1 MILKSK
7 DTTDSDFS
15 NTSFSNSYSSSCNDS
30 FATDSSS
37 STGNSSSTDN
47 IRPKYKSI
55 IEKWV
60 SKDSE
65 LRPSPDLLEISSY
78 QEPVSLEEQE
88 YKSKRLVK
96 AFDDLKFAISVEGVV
111 TGPVV
116 SRYDIRIA
124 PGVRTMTIVNLE
136 SDLQQSLMCR
146 NINII
151 ETVPGTP
158 FIGIEIPNDKRQMIR
173 LGDIL
178 DSSDFSHSKAKLPIG
193 LGVDAKGPNVIADL
207 TDAPHLLIAG
217 TKGSGKTSLLNS
229 MLISLLLA
237 KSPDELRL
245 ILVDPKT
252 NEFSQYQNLPHL
264 LTPVITDV
272 DSTVAT
278 FEWLIKEMERRYKL
292 LSLMHQSKVS
302 ELNDFIKEK
311 NLRGEKV
318 YDPMWCENTAENQPE
333 LKTVPYIVLVIDEFA
348 DLISV
353 ASVVRKKDGNTP
365 EALIARLT
373 ARASAAGIHLILAT
387 ETPRADIVT
396 GAIKANIPS
405 HIAFTV
411 EDEKESRIILYEG
424 GAQKLLGKGD
434 MLVKYKDLNR
444 SQMFRAQAPFVSS
457 DEIERVVAAL
467 HLYYGD
473 PEYVEGITESNKED
487 VSNNSSIFDGDD
499 YDITKTPLDP
509 KLVEVVDYARANYL
523 QVRRFSVTELQTSF
537 GFGYTRARKI
547 YRQMQSLHILDDNGY
562 LNLNR

>member
-7 DTTDSDFS
+7 ATTDSDFS
-15 NTSFSNSYSSSCNDS
+15 NTSFSNNNASSCNDS
-30 FATDSSS
+30 FATENSCSKDS
-37 STGNSSSTDN
+37 
-47 IRPKYKSI
+47 IPPKYKSI

-78 QEPVSLEEQE
+78 QEPVSLEEKE

-96 AFDDLKFAISVEGVV
+96 AFYDLKVAVSVEGVV

-124 PGVRTMTIVNLE
+124 AGVRSRTIVNLE
-136 SDLQQSLMCR
+136 NNLQQSLMCR

-158 FIGIEIPNDKRQMIR
+158 FIGIEIPNDRRQMIR
-173 LGDIL
+173 LGDVL
-178 DSSDFSHSKAKLPIG
+178 DSSDFSQSKAKLPIG
-193 LGVDAKGPNVIADL
+193 LGVDAKGPNIIADL

-217 TKGSGKTSLLNS
+217 TKGSGKTTALNS
-229 MLISLLLA
+229 MLLSMVLS

-264 LTPVITDV
+264 LTPVMTYV

-278 FEWLIKEMERRYKL
+278 LDWLIKEMERRYKL
-292 LSLMHQSKVS
+292 LSLMHQSKIS

-311 NLRGEKV
+311 NLLGEKV
-318 YDPMWCENTAENQPE
+318 YDPMWCENSSEDQPE
-333 LKTVPYIVLVIDEFA
+333 LKIVPYIVLVIDEFA
-348 DLISV
+348 DLMAVTSV
-353 ASVVRKKDGNTP
+353 TGKKDGNTP

-387 ETPRADIVT
+387 DTPCADILT
-396 GAIKANIPS
+396 GMIKANMPS
-405 HIAFTV
+405 HIAFSV
-411 EDEKESRIILYEG
+411 QDERESRIILEEG

-434 MLVKYKDLNR
+434 MLVKYKDLKH

-457 DEIERVVAAL
+457 EEIERVVAAL

-473 PEYVEGITESNKED
+473 PEYVEGITESKKED
-487 VSNNSSIFDGDD
+487 VSNNNGIFDGDD
-499 YDITKTPLDP
+499 YDISKTPLDP
-509 KLVEVVDYARANYL
+509 KLVEVVDYARANCL
-523 QVRRFSVTELQTSF
+523 QVRRLSLSELQTSF
-537 GFGYTRARKI
+537 AFGYNRARKI
-547 YRQMQSLHILDDNGY
+547 YRQMQALHIIDDKGY

>member
-1 MILKSK
+1 MILRSK
-7 DTTDSDFS
+7 ATTDSEW
-15 NTSFSNSYSSSCNDS
+15 
-30 FATDSSS
+30 
-37 STGNSSSTDN
+37 
-47 IRPKYKSI
+47 K
-55 IEKWV
+55 
-60 SKDSE
+60 
-65 LRPSPDLLEISSY
+65 PSPDLLEISSY

-96 AFDDLKFAISVEGVV
+96 AFYDLNFEVSVEQVI

-124 PGVRTMTIVNLE
+124 PGVRTSTIVNLE

-151 ETVPGTP
+151 ATVPGTP

-178 DSSDFSHSKAKLPIG
+178 DSDDFSQSKAKLPIC
-193 LGVDAKGPNVIADL
+193 LGVNAVGSDVIADL

-217 TKGSGKTSLLNS
+217 SEGSGKSTALNS
-229 MLISLLLA
+229 MLLSMLFA
-237 KSPDELRL
+237 RSPDELRL

-252 NEFSQYQNLPHL
+252 NELSQYQNLPHL
-264 LTPVITDV
+264 LTPIITDP
-272 DSTVAT
+272 DPSVAT
-278 FEWLIKEMERRYKL
+278 LEWLIKEMERRYKL
-292 LSLMHQSKVS
+292 LSLMHQSKIS

-311 NLRGEKV
+311 NLLGEKV

-353 ASVVRKKDGNTP
+353 ARVTRKKDDTTP
-365 EALIARLT
+365 ETLIAKLT
-373 ARASAAGIHLILAT
+373 AGASAAGIHLILAT

-411 EDEKESRIILYEG
+411 QDEKESWIILEEG
-424 GAQKLLGKGD
+424 GAQKLLDKGD

-457 DEIERVVAAL
+457 DEIERVVASL
-467 HLYYGD
+467 HLHYGA
-473 PEYVEGITESNKED
+473 PEYAEGITESNKED

-499 YDITKTPLDP
+499 YDISKTPIDP
-509 KLVEVVDYARANYL
+509 KLVEVVGYARANCI
-523 QVRRFSVTELQTSF
+523 QVKRLSISELQTSF
-537 GFGYTRARKI
+537 GFGYNRARKI
-547 YRQMQSLHILDDNGY
+547 YRQMQSLHILDDKGY

>member
-7 DTTDSDFS
+7 ATTDSEW
-15 NTSFSNSYSSSCNDS
+15 
-30 FATDSSS
+30 
-37 STGNSSSTDN
+37 
-47 IRPKYKSI
+47 K
-55 IEKWV
+55 
-60 SKDSE
+60 
-65 LRPSPDLLEISSY
+65 PSPSLLEISSY

-88 YKSKRLVK
+88 YKSKRLAK
-96 AFDDLKFAISVEGVV
+96 AFYDLKVAVSVEHVV

-173 LGDIL
+173 LGDVL
-178 DSSDFSHSKAKLPIG
+178 DSVDFTQSKAKLPIG

-217 TKGSGKTSLLNS
+217 TKGSGKATALNS
-229 MLISLLLA
+229 MLLSMLLA

-252 NEFSQYQNLPHL
+252 NDFSQYQNLPYL

-272 DSTVAT
+272 NSTVAAL
-278 FEWLIKEMERRYKL
+278 EWLIKEIERRYKL
-292 LSLMHQSKVS
+292 LSLMHQSKIS

-311 NLRGEKV
+311 NLKGEKV
-318 YDPMWCENTAENQPE
+318 YDPMWCGNTAENQPE

-348 DLISV
+348 DLMAV
-353 ASVVRKKDGNTP
+353 ASVIRTKDDTTL
-365 EALIARLT
+365 EYLIARLT
-373 ARASAAGIHLILAT
+373 AKASVAGIHLILAT
-387 ETPRADIVT
+387 DTPRADIIT
-396 GAIKANIPS
+396 GMIKANIPS
-405 HIAFTV
+405 YIAFTV
-411 EDEKESRIILYEG
+411 QDEKESRLILEEG

-434 MLVKYKDLNR
+434 MLVKYKELNR
-444 SQMFRAQAPFVSS
+444 AQMFRAQAPFVSS
-457 DEIERVVAAL
+457 EEIERVVAAL

-499 YDITKTPLDP
+499 YDISKTPLDP
-509 KLVEVVDYARANYL
+509 KLVEVVDYARANCL
-523 QVRRFSVTELQTSF
+523 QVRRLSIPELQTSF
-537 GFGYTRARKI
+537 AFGFNRARKI
-547 YRQMQSLHILDDNGY
+547 YRQLQALHILDDKGY